1 MGKHF
6 FLTCSLAFLCMI
18 SGTLSAAENNYNV
31 LFIQS
36 YTNSSSW
43 HNNLIA
49 GLQDGLKEGGV
60 KANVVI
66 EYLNADFWTFASE
79 CVIMRRICERARQ
92 RKTDLIV
99 TSSDEA
105 FFTLTHCGDSLPYQ
119 IPVVVSGIKY
129 PDRKLFDRMPNVSGF
144 TSVTDFNV
152 LLEEAI
158 RLFPARK
165 EIVCLSDSSFLSAKG
180 VEAVEEAWESF
191 HKKHPE
197 YSFKELNVQRKSL
210 NSLVTSICYDY
221 HAHKYIVIA
230 PKWIPFLSL
239 KLKAPV
245 FANQNLA
252 MTSGVLCVY
261 DVEPAADTYA
271 AGIQAA
277 SILKGRSPASFG
289 IGDLGG
295 KLLFD
300 YKQLDF
306 FRVDVDNVEKRGIV
320 LNIPLMDRYQAWF
333 ILFYS
338 VIVGALAFLVVWLYR
353 SNRRESRKR
362 IHAQTRLL
370 IQHRLVEQRDEF
382 DKIFCSIR
390 DGLVTYDMDL
400 RIHFVN
406 RALVEML
413 GLPAEMYTTRPY
425 EGQVAGSIL
434 HIYMNGENILQALLK
449 QVIQDRK
456 PVIIPEKA
464 FMQENT
470 KGTYFPVSGEVVPI
484 FAKDKL
490 TGMAI
495 VCRNISEEEMQKRFF
510 NMAIEESSIYPW
522 QYNTRLKC
530 FHFPDGLLQRFNC
543 YDNTDYIS
551 REELDRIVHPEDLS
565 RTCRHFDNIMLG
577 HEPNSRMSFRLQNAD
592 GGYEWWEFRSTAYEG
607 LTVDIP
613 YRVLGVC
620 QSIQRYKDTEEELI
634 AARDRALQADRL
646 KSAFLANMSHE
657 IRTPL
662 NAIVGFS
669 GLLNTAE
676 EAAEREEYVR
686 IIENNNELLLQL
698 IGDILDLSKIEA
710 GTLEFAET
718 PVDVNAL
725 IKETIKTMQL
735 RAEDKGL
742 TVRLKDSLPDCI
754 IKTDRNRLS
763 QLLINLT
770 TNAIKFTE
778 EGGISMGYTAQRKE
792 GMLRF
797 YVTDTGCG
805 IPQEKQA
812 DIFMRFV
819 KLNGFAQG
827 TGLGLPICKTIVNK
841 MGGEIGVESE
851 PGKGSTFWFTIP
863 NILAKK
869 ENKPQQ
875 EYTLQTVLK
884 DKITILVAE
893 DNMSNYTLFETIL
906 KKDYC
911 VLHAWNGE
919 EAVELFKNHS
929 PHIVLMDINMPVMDG
944 YEATAEIRKI
954 SKDVPILAVT
964 AYAYAS
970 DEQRILSQGFDGYT
984 PKPINAKVLQ
994 SMIVDLLSTRL
1005 MVL

>member
-1 MGKHF
+1 
-6 FLTCSLAFLCMI
+6 MI
-18 SGTLSAAENNYNV
+18 SGTLSAAETNYNV

-210 NSLVTSICYDY
+210 NSLITSICYDY

-306 FRVDVDNVEKRGIV
+306 FHVDVDSVEKRGIV

-470 KGTYFPVSGEVVPI
+470 KGIYFPVSGEVVPI

-522 QYNTRLKC
+522 
-530 FHFPDGLLQRFNC
+530 
-543 YDNTDYIS
+543 
-551 REELDRIVHPEDLS
+551 
-565 RTCRHFDNIMLG
+565 
-577 HEPNSRMSFRLQNAD
+577 
-592 GGYEWWEFRSTAYEG
+592 
-607 LTVDIP
+607 
-613 YRVLGVC
+613 
-620 QSIQRYKDTEEELI
+620 
-634 AARDRALQADRL
+634 
-646 KSAFLANMSHE
+646 
-657 IRTPL
+657 
-662 NAIVGFS
+662 
-669 GLLNTAE
+669 
-676 EAAEREEYVR
+676 
-686 IIENNNELLLQL
+686 
-698 IGDILDLSKIEA
+698 
-710 GTLEFAET
+710 
-718 PVDVNAL
+718 
-725 IKETIKTMQL
+725 
-735 RAEDKGL
+735 
-742 TVRLKDSLPDCI
+742 
-754 IKTDRNRLS
+754 
-763 QLLINLT
+763 
-770 TNAIKFTE
+770 
-778 EGGISMGYTAQRKE
+778 
-792 GMLRF
+792 
-797 YVTDTGCG
+797 
-805 IPQEKQA
+805 
-812 DIFMRFV
+812 
-819 KLNGFAQG
+819 
-827 TGLGLPICKTIVNK
+827 
-841 MGGEIGVESE
+841 
-851 PGKGSTFWFTIP
+851 
-863 NILAKK
+863 
-869 ENKPQQ
+869 
-875 EYTLQTVLK
+875 
-884 DKITILVAE
+884 
-893 DNMSNYTLFETIL
+893 
-906 KKDYC
+906 
-911 VLHAWNGE
+911 
-919 EAVELFKNHS
+919 
-929 PHIVLMDINMPVMDG
+929 
-944 YEATAEIRKI
+944 
-954 SKDVPILAVT
+954 
-964 AYAYAS
+964 
-970 DEQRILSQGFDGYT
+970 
-984 PKPINAKVLQ
+984 
-994 SMIVDLLSTRL
+994 
-1005 MVL
+1005 

>member
-18 SGTLSAAENNYNV
+18 SGTLSAAETNYNV

-49 GLQDGLKEGGV
+49 GLQDGLEEGGV

-210 NSLVTSICYDY
+210 NSLITSICYDY

-306 FRVDVDNVEKRGIV
+306 FHVDVDSVEKRGIV

-522 QYNTRLKC
+522 QYNMHMNR
-530 FHFPDGLLQRFNC
+530 FHFPGGLLRRFG
-543 YDNTDYIS
+543 YTGDTDLLARDEMDTLI
-551 REELDRIVHPEDLS
+551 HPEDLPHT
-565 RTCRHFDNIMLG
+565 RRNFDAILLG
-577 HEPNSRMSFRLQNAD
+577 NEINSRMSFRLKSAD
-592 GGYEWWEFRSTAYEG
+592 GSYEWWEFRSTAYDG
-607 LTVDIP
+607 LTVDTP
-613 YRVLGVC
+613 YMVLGVC
-620 QSIQRYKDTEEELI
+620 QSIQRYKDTEEALI
-634 AARDRALQADRL
+634 AARDRALQADKL

-669 GLLNTAE
+669 DLLKDLDAFSPE
-676 EAAEREEYVR
+676 EVKQFVET
-686 IIENNNELLLQL
+686 ININCTLLLAL
-698 IGDILDLSKIEA
+698 INDILDLSRIES
-710 GTLEFAET
+710 GTMDFKFGAFNLAFIMQEVHESQRLSM
-718 PVDVNAL
+718 PRDV
-725 IKETIKTMQL
+725 EL
-735 RAEDKGL
+735 RIEIPEGEDKL
-742 TVRLKDSLPDCI
+742 VITDSVRLKQVV
-754 IKTDRNRLS
+754 NN
-763 QLLINLT
+763 LIN
-770 TNAIKFTE
+770 NAKKFTVTGSITFGYVTNR
-778 EGGISMGYTAQRKE
+778 EGYTTIFVEDTGSGISEDAQKHIFE
-792 GMLRF
+792 RF
-797 YVTDTGCG
+797 YKEDSFT
-805 IPQEKQA
+805 
-812 DIFMRFV
+812 
-819 KLNGFAQG
+819 QG
-827 TGLGLPICKTIVNK
+827 AGLGLSICQTIVDRLH
-841 MGGEIGVESE
+841 GSISVSSE
-851 PGKGSTFWFTIP
+851 LGKGTRFEVVIP
-863 NILAKK
+863 DAN
-869 ENKPQQ
+869 E
-875 EYTLQTVLK
+875 
-884 DKITILVAE
+884 
-893 DNMSNYTLFETIL
+893 
-906 KKDYC
+906 
-911 VLHAWNGE
+911 
-919 EAVELFKNHS
+919 
-929 PHIVLMDINMPVMDG
+929 
-944 YEATAEIRKI
+944 
-954 SKDVPILAVT
+954 
-964 AYAYAS
+964 
-970 DEQRILSQGFDGYT
+970 
-984 PKPINAKVLQ
+984 
-994 SMIVDLLSTRL
+994 
-1005 MVL
+1005 

>member
-1 MGKHF
+1 MGKYF

-425 EGQVAGSIL
+425 EGQIAGSIL

-669 GLLNTAE
+669 DLLKDLQAFSSE
-676 EAAEREEYVR
+676 EVQQFVET
-686 IIENNNELLLQL
+686 ININCTLLLAL
-698 IGDILDLSKIEA
+698 INDILDLSRIES
-710 GTLEFAET
+710 GTMDFQFSSYNLTF
-718 PVDVNAL
+718 
-725 IKETIKTMQL
+725 IMQEVYDSQRL
-735 RAEDKGL
+735 SMPQGVKLCTDFPEGADKYI
-742 TVRLKDSLPDCI
+742 TTDAVRLKQVL
-754 IKTDRNRLS
+754 NN
-763 QLLINLT
+763 LIN
-770 TNAIKFTE
+770 NAKKFTVQGSITLGYRVDE
-778 EGGISMGYTAQRKE
+778 SGYTTVFVEDTGAGISDEDQKHIFE
-792 GMLRF
+792 RF
-797 YVTDTGCG
+797 Y
-805 IPQEKQA
+805 KA
-812 DIFMRFV
+812 DSFT
-819 KLNGFAQG
+819 QG
-827 TGLGLPICKTIVNK
+827 AGLGLSICQTIVERLH
-841 MGGEIGVESE
+841 G
-851 PGKGSTFWFTIP
+851 TI
-863 NILAKK
+863 
-869 ENKPQQ
+869 
-875 EYTLQTVLK
+875 TVTSKLGRG
-884 DKITILVAE
+884 TR
-893 DNMSNYTLFETIL
+893 FEVRL
-906 KKDYC
+906 SD
-911 VLHAWNGE
+911 
-919 EAVELFKNHS
+919 
-929 PHIVLMDINMPVMDG
+929 DVM
-944 YEATAEIRKI
+944 
-954 SKDVPILAVT
+954 
-964 AYAYAS
+964 
-970 DEQRILSQGFDGYT
+970 
-984 PKPINAKVLQ
+984 
-994 SMIVDLLSTRL
+994 
-1005 MVL
+1005 

>member
-1 MGKHF
+1 
-6 FLTCSLAFLCMI
+6 MI
-18 SGTLSAAENNYNV
+18 SGTLSAAETNYNV

-669 GLLNTAE
+669 DLLKDLQAFSSE
-676 EAAEREEYVR
+676 EVQQFVET
-686 IIENNNELLLQL
+686 ININCTLLLAL
-698 IGDILDLSKIEA
+698 INDILDLSRIES
-710 GTLEFAET
+710 GTMDFQFSSYNLTF
-718 PVDVNAL
+718 
-725 IKETIKTMQL
+725 IMQEVYDSQRL
-735 RAEDKGL
+735 SMPQGVKLCTDFPEGADKYI
-742 TVRLKDSLPDCI
+742 TTDAVRLKQVL
-754 IKTDRNRLS
+754 NN
-763 QLLINLT
+763 LIN
-770 TNAIKFTE
+770 NAKKFTVQGSITLGYRVDE
-778 EGGISMGYTAQRKE
+778 SGYTTVFVEDTGAGISDEDQKHIFE
-792 GMLRF
+792 RF
-797 YVTDTGCG
+797 Y
-805 IPQEKQA
+805 KA
-812 DIFMRFV
+812 DSFT
-819 KLNGFAQG
+819 QG
-827 TGLGLPICKTIVNK
+827 AGLGLSICQTIVERIHGTITVTSK
-841 MGGEIGVESE
+841 
-851 PGKGSTFWFTIP
+851 PGRGTRF
-863 NILAKK
+863 
-869 ENKPQQ
+869 E
-875 EYTLQTVLK
+875 VR
-884 DKITILVAE
+884 
-893 DNMSNYTLFETIL
+893 MS
-906 KKDYC
+906 D
-911 VLHAWNGE
+911 
-919 EAVELFKNHS
+919 
-929 PHIVLMDINMPVMDG
+929 
-944 YEATAEIRKI
+944 
-954 SKDVPILAVT
+954 DVI
-964 AYAYAS
+964 
-970 DEQRILSQGFDGYT
+970 
-984 PKPINAKVLQ
+984 
-994 SMIVDLLSTRL
+994 
-1005 MVL
+1005 

>member
-6 FLTCSLAFLCMI
+6 FLLCSWAFLCLI

-36 YTNSSSW
+36 YTNSASW
-43 HNNLIA
+43 HDNLIT
-49 GLQDGLKEGGV
+49 GLQNGLEKGGV
-60 KANVVI
+60 KADVVT

-129 PDRKLFDRMPNVSGF
+129 PDKKLFDRMPNVSGF
-144 TSVTDFNV
+144 TSKTDFNV

-165 EIVCLSDSSFLSAKG
+165 EIVCLTDSSFLSSKG
-180 VEAVEEAWESF
+180 VEAVEDAWVAFKE
-191 HKKHPE
+191 KHPG
-197 YSFKELNVQRKSL
+197 YSLKKLNVQEKSL
-210 NSLVTSICYDY
+210 NTIITSICYDY
-221 HAHKYIVIA
+221 HAYKHIVIA

-271 AGIQAA
+271 AGVQAA
-277 SILKGRSPASFG
+277 DILKGRSPDSFG
-289 IGDLGG
+289 VGDLDG

-306 FRVDVDNVEKRGIV
+306 FHVDVESVEKRGTI
-320 LNIPLMDRYQAWF
+320 LNVPLMDRYRVWF

-338 VIVGALAFLVVWLYR
+338 VTVGALAFLVAWLYR
-353 SNRRESRKR
+353 SNRREARKR

-390 DGLVTYDMDL
+390 DGLITYDTDL

-413 GLPAEMYTTRPY
+413 GLSSDTYMARSY
-425 EGQVAGSIL
+425 EGQIAGSIF
-434 HIYMNGENILQALLK
+434 HIYMNGENILQTLLK
-449 QVIQDRK
+449 QVIRDKK

-470 KGTYFPVSGEVVPI
+470 KGAYFPVSGEVVPI

-495 VCRNISEEEMQKRFF
+495 VCRNISEEEMQRRFF

-530 FHFPDGLLQRFNC
+530 FHFPGGLLQRFNC
-543 YDNTDYIS
+543 YDNTGYIS
-551 REELDRIVHPEDLS
+551 REELDLIIHPGDLP
-565 RTCRHFDNIMLG
+565 RTRKHFNDIMLG
-577 HEPNSRMSFRLQNAD
+577 HEPNSRLSFRLQNAD
-592 GGYEWWEFRSTAYEG
+592 GRYEWWEFRSTAYDG
-607 LTVDIP
+607 LTADIP
-613 YRVLGVC
+613 YMVLGVC
-620 QSIQRYKDTEEELI
+620 QSIQRYKDTEDELI
-634 AARDRALQADRL
+634 AARDRALQADKL

-669 GLLNTAE
+669 DLLKDLEAFSSE
-676 EAAEREEYVR
+676 EVQQFVET
-686 IIENNNELLLQL
+686 ININCTLLLAL
-698 IGDILDLSKIEA
+698 INDILDLSRIES
-710 GTLEFAET
+710 GTMDFQLSSYNLTF
-718 PVDVNAL
+718 
-725 IKETIKTMQL
+725 IMQQVYDSQRLSMPQGVEL
-735 RAEDKGL
+735 RTDFPEGTGKDIV
-742 TVRLKDSLPDCI
+742 TDSVRLKQVV
-754 IKTDRNRLS
+754 NN
-763 QLLINLT
+763 LIN
-770 TNAIKFTE
+770 NARKFTVKGSITLGYSME
-778 EGGISMGYTAQRKE
+778 EPGYTTVFVEDTGAGISDEDQKHIFE
-792 GMLRF
+792 RF
-797 YVTDTGCG
+797 Y
-805 IPQEKQA
+805 KA
-812 DIFMRFV
+812 DSFT
-819 KLNGFAQG
+819 QG
-827 TGLGLPICKTIVNK
+827 AGLGLSICQTIVERLH
-841 MGGEIGVESE
+841 G
-851 PGKGSTFWFTIP
+851 TI
-863 NILAKK
+863 
-869 ENKPQQ
+869 
-875 EYTLQTVLK
+875 TVTSKLGRG
-884 DKITILVAE
+884 TR
-893 DNMSNYTLFETIL
+893 FEVRL
-906 KKDYC
+906 SD
-911 VLHAWNGE
+911 
-919 EAVELFKNHS
+919 
-929 PHIVLMDINMPVMDG
+929 DVM
-944 YEATAEIRKI
+944 
-954 SKDVPILAVT
+954 
-964 AYAYAS
+964 
-970 DEQRILSQGFDGYT
+970 
-984 PKPINAKVLQ
+984 
-994 SMIVDLLSTRL
+994 
-1005 MVL
+1005 

>member
-18 SGTLSAAENNYNV
+18 SGTLSAAETNYNV

-49 GLQDGLKEGGV
+49 GLQDGLEEGGV

-210 NSLVTSICYDY
+210 NSLITSICYDY

-306 FRVDVDNVEKRGIV
+306 FHVDVDSVEKRGIV

-669 GLLNTAE
+669 NLLAYAQE
-676 EAAEREEYVR
+676 ESERAQYIGIVEE
-686 IIENNNELLLQL
+686 NNELLLQL
-698 IGDILDLSKIEA
+698 ISDILDLSKIEA
-710 GTLEFAET
+710 GTFEFVYDR
-718 PVDVNAL
+718 VDVR
-725 IKETIKTMQL
+725 QL
-735 RAEDKGL
+735 CEDVV
-742 TVRLKDSLPDCI
+742 TSLRVKVPVGVDLCI
-754 IKTDRNRLS
+754 APNLSECWVYSDKNRLRQVIS
-763 QLLINLT
+763 NFVN
-770 TNAIKFTE
+770 NAFKFTPS
-778 EGGISMGYTAQRKE
+778 GKITVGY
-792 GMLRF
+792 MLRDGEVEIS
-797 YVTDTGCG
+797 VTDTGVG
-805 IPQEKQA
+805 IEEEKQKQ
-812 DIFMRFV
+812 IFDRFV
-819 KLNGFAQG
+819 KLNSFAHG
-827 TGLGLPICKTIVNK
+827 TGLGLSICKSIVEQV
-841 MGGEIGVESE
+841 GGRIGVNSE
-851 PGKGSTFWFTIP
+851 PGKGSRFWFT
-863 NILAKK
+863 
-869 ENKPQQ
+869 
-875 EYTLQTVLK
+875 
-884 DKITILVAE
+884 
-893 DNMSNYTLFETIL
+893 
-906 KKDYC
+906 
-911 VLHAWNGE
+911 
-919 EAVELFKNHS
+919 HS
-929 PHIVLMDINMPVMDG
+929 LG
-944 YEATAEIRKI
+944 R
-954 SKDVPILAVT
+954 
-964 AYAYAS
+964 
-970 DEQRILSQGFDGYT
+970 
-984 PKPINAKVLQ
+984 
-994 SMIVDLLSTRL
+994 
-1005 MVL
+1005 

>member
-1 MGKHF
+1 
-6 FLTCSLAFLCMI
+6 MI
-18 SGTLSAAENNYNV
+18 SGALSAAENNYNV

-425 EGQVAGSIL
+425 EGQIAGSIL

-613 YRVLGVC
+613 YRVLGIC

-662 NAIVGFS
+662 NAIVGLSDLLKDLQAFS
-669 GLLNTAE
+669 SE
-676 EAAEREEYVR
+676 EVQQFVET
-686 IIENNNELLLQL
+686 ININCTLLLAL
-698 IGDILDLSKIEA
+698 INDILDLSRIES
-710 GTLEFAET
+710 GTMDFQFSSYNLTF
-718 PVDVNAL
+718 
-725 IKETIKTMQL
+725 IMQEVYDSQRL
-735 RAEDKGL
+735 SMPQGVKLCTDFPEGADKYI
-742 TVRLKDSLPDCI
+742 TTDAVRLKQVL
-754 IKTDRNRLS
+754 NN
-763 QLLINLT
+763 LIN
-770 TNAIKFTE
+770 NAKKFTVQGSITLGYRVDE
-778 EGGISMGYTAQRKE
+778 SGYTTVFVEDTGAGISDEDQKHIFE
-792 GMLRF
+792 RF
-797 YVTDTGCG
+797 Y
-805 IPQEKQA
+805 KA
-812 DIFMRFV
+812 DSFT
-819 KLNGFAQG
+819 QG
-827 TGLGLPICKTIVNK
+827 AGLGLSICQTIVERIHGTITVTSK
-841 MGGEIGVESE
+841 
-851 PGKGSTFWFTIP
+851 PGRGTRF
-863 NILAKK
+863 
-869 ENKPQQ
+869 E
-875 EYTLQTVLK
+875 VR
-884 DKITILVAE
+884 
-893 DNMSNYTLFETIL
+893 MS
-906 KKDYC
+906 D
-911 VLHAWNGE
+911 
-919 EAVELFKNHS
+919 
-929 PHIVLMDINMPVMDG
+929 
-944 YEATAEIRKI
+944 
-954 SKDVPILAVT
+954 DVI
-964 AYAYAS
+964 
-970 DEQRILSQGFDGYT
+970 
-984 PKPINAKVLQ
+984 
-994 SMIVDLLSTRL
+994 
-1005 MVL
+1005 

>member
-271 AGIQAA
+271 AGIQVA

-425 EGQVAGSIL
+425 EGQIAGSIL

-669 GLLNTAE
+669 DLLKDLQAFSSE
-676 EAAEREEYVR
+676 EVQQFVET
-686 IIENNNELLLQL
+686 ININCTLLLAL
-698 IGDILDLSKIEA
+698 INDILDLSRIES
-710 GTLEFAET
+710 GTMDFQFSSYNLTF
-718 PVDVNAL
+718 
-725 IKETIKTMQL
+725 IMQEVYDSQRL
-735 RAEDKGL
+735 SMPQGVKLCTDFPEGADKYI
-742 TVRLKDSLPDCI
+742 TTDAVRLKQVL
-754 IKTDRNRLS
+754 NN
-763 QLLINLT
+763 LIN
-770 TNAIKFTE
+770 NAKKFTVQGSITLGYRVDE
-778 EGGISMGYTAQRKE
+778 SGYTTVFVEDTGAGISDEDQKHIFE
-792 GMLRF
+792 RF
-797 YVTDTGCG
+797 YRVDKSHSREIG
-805 IPQEKQA
+805 
-812 DIFMRFV
+812 
-819 KLNGFAQG
+819 G
-827 TGLGLPICKTIVNK
+827 TGLGLAIARSAIV
-841 MGGEIGVESE
+841 MHRGAIRVYS
-851 PGKGSTFWFTIP
+851 
-863 NILAKK
+863 K
-869 ENKPQQ
+869 ENEGTTFSVRIP
-875 EYTLQTVLK
+875 L
-884 DKITILVAE
+884 
-893 DNMSNYTLFETIL
+893 NY
-906 KKDYC
+906 
-911 VLHAWNGE
+911 
-919 EAVELFKNHS
+919 
-929 PHIVLMDINMPVMDG
+929 VM
-944 YEATAEIRKI
+944 
-954 SKDVPILAVT
+954 
-964 AYAYAS
+964 
-970 DEQRILSQGFDGYT
+970 
-984 PKPINAKVLQ
+984 
-994 SMIVDLLSTRL
+994 
-1005 MVL
+1005 

>member
-1 MGKHF
+1 
-6 FLTCSLAFLCMI
+6 MI
-18 SGTLSAAENNYNV
+18 SGTLSAAETNYNV

-49 GLQDGLKEGGV
+49 GLQDGLEEGGV

-210 NSLVTSICYDY
+210 NSLITSICYDY

-669 GLLNTAE
+669 DLLKDLQAFSSE
-676 EAAEREEYVR
+676 EVQQFVET
-686 IIENNNELLLQL
+686 ININCTLLLAL
-698 IGDILDLSKIEA
+698 INDILDLSRIES
-710 GTLEFAET
+710 GTMDFQFSSYNLTF
-718 PVDVNAL
+718 
-725 IKETIKTMQL
+725 IMQEVYDSQRL
-735 RAEDKGL
+735 SMPQGVKLCTDFPEGADKYI
-742 TVRLKDSLPDCI
+742 TTDAVRLKQVL
-754 IKTDRNRLS
+754 NN
-763 QLLINLT
+763 LIN
-770 TNAIKFTE
+770 NAKKFTVQGSITLGYRVDE
-778 EGGISMGYTAQRKE
+778 SGYTTVFVEDTGAGISDEDQKHIFE
-792 GMLRF
+792 RF
-797 YVTDTGCG
+797 Y
-805 IPQEKQA
+805 KA
-812 DIFMRFV
+812 DSFT
-819 KLNGFAQG
+819 QG
-827 TGLGLPICKTIVNK
+827 AGLGLSICQTIVERIHGTITVTSK
-841 MGGEIGVESE
+841 
-851 PGKGSTFWFTIP
+851 PGRGTRF
-863 NILAKK
+863 
-869 ENKPQQ
+869 E
-875 EYTLQTVLK
+875 VR
-884 DKITILVAE
+884 
-893 DNMSNYTLFETIL
+893 MS
-906 KKDYC
+906 D
-911 VLHAWNGE
+911 
-919 EAVELFKNHS
+919 
-929 PHIVLMDINMPVMDG
+929 
-944 YEATAEIRKI
+944 
-954 SKDVPILAVT
+954 DVI
-964 AYAYAS
+964 
-970 DEQRILSQGFDGYT
+970 
-984 PKPINAKVLQ
+984 
-994 SMIVDLLSTRL
+994 
-1005 MVL
+1005 

>member
-18 SGTLSAAENNYNV
+18 SGTLSAAETNYNV

-49 GLQDGLKEGGV
+49 GLQDGLEEGGI

-425 EGQVAGSIL
+425 EGQIAGSIL

-669 GLLNTAE
+669 DLLKDLQAFSSE
-676 EAAEREEYVR
+676 EVQQFVET
-686 IIENNNELLLQL
+686 ININCTLLLAL
-698 IGDILDLSKIEA
+698 INDILDLSRIES
-710 GTLEFAET
+710 GTMDFQFSSYNLTF
-718 PVDVNAL
+718 
-725 IKETIKTMQL
+725 IMQEVYDSQRL
-735 RAEDKGL
+735 SMPQGVKLCTDFPEGADKYI
-742 TVRLKDSLPDCI
+742 TTDAVRLKQVL
-754 IKTDRNRLS
+754 NN
-763 QLLINLT
+763 LIN
-770 TNAIKFTE
+770 NAKKFTVQGSITLGYRVDE
-778 EGGISMGYTAQRKE
+778 SGYTTVFVEDTGAGISDEDQKHIFE
-792 GMLRF
+792 RF
-797 YVTDTGCG
+797 Y
-805 IPQEKQA
+805 KA
-812 DIFMRFV
+812 DSFT
-819 KLNGFAQG
+819 QG
-827 TGLGLPICKTIVNK
+827 AGLGLSICQTIVERIHGTITVTSK
-841 MGGEIGVESE
+841 
-851 PGKGSTFWFTIP
+851 PGRGTRF
-863 NILAKK
+863 
-869 ENKPQQ
+869 E
-875 EYTLQTVLK
+875 VR
-884 DKITILVAE
+884 
-893 DNMSNYTLFETIL
+893 MS
-906 KKDYC
+906 D
-911 VLHAWNGE
+911 
-919 EAVELFKNHS
+919 
-929 PHIVLMDINMPVMDG
+929 
-944 YEATAEIRKI
+944 
-954 SKDVPILAVT
+954 DVI
-964 AYAYAS
+964 
-970 DEQRILSQGFDGYT
+970 
-984 PKPINAKVLQ
+984 
-994 SMIVDLLSTRL
+994 
-1005 MVL
+1005 

>member
-1 MGKHF
+1 MGKYF

-18 SGTLSAAENNYNV
+18 SGTLSAAETNYNV

-669 GLLNTAE
+669 DLLKDLQAFSSE
-676 EAAEREEYVR
+676 EVQQFVET
-686 IIENNNELLLQL
+686 ININCTLLLAL
-698 IGDILDLSKIEA
+698 INDILDLSRIES
-710 GTLEFAET
+710 GTMDFQFSSYNLTF
-718 PVDVNAL
+718 
-725 IKETIKTMQL
+725 IMQEVYDSQRL
-735 RAEDKGL
+735 SMPQGVKLCTDFPEGADKYI
-742 TVRLKDSLPDCI
+742 TTDAVRLKQVL
-754 IKTDRNRLS
+754 NN
-763 QLLINLT
+763 LIN
-770 TNAIKFTE
+770 NAKKFTVQGSITLGYRVDE
-778 EGGISMGYTAQRKE
+778 SGYTTVFVEDTGAGISDEDQKHIFE
-792 GMLRF
+792 RF
-797 YVTDTGCG
+797 Y
-805 IPQEKQA
+805 KA
-812 DIFMRFV
+812 DSFT
-819 KLNGFAQG
+819 QG
-827 TGLGLPICKTIVNK
+827 AGLGLSICQTIVERIHGTITVTSK
-841 MGGEIGVESE
+841 
-851 PGKGSTFWFTIP
+851 PGRGTRF
-863 NILAKK
+863 
-869 ENKPQQ
+869 E
-875 EYTLQTVLK
+875 VR
-884 DKITILVAE
+884 
-893 DNMSNYTLFETIL
+893 MS
-906 KKDYC
+906 D
-911 VLHAWNGE
+911 
-919 EAVELFKNHS
+919 
-929 PHIVLMDINMPVMDG
+929 
-944 YEATAEIRKI
+944 
-954 SKDVPILAVT
+954 DVI
-964 AYAYAS
+964 
-970 DEQRILSQGFDGYT
+970 
-984 PKPINAKVLQ
+984 
-994 SMIVDLLSTRL
+994 
-1005 MVL
+1005 